1 MRKILATT
9 ALLVVATGAA
19 HATADGPDFWQ
30 VWNVAPGDTLNYR
43 VGPAVNYPKL
53 GAIPHNAGKISVT
66 VCVPTTTREQWFS
79 LSEAMQAKLIAMSA
93 WCLIEYQGEQRGWV
107 NRRYLTEDDE

>member
-1 MRKILATT
+1 MQQILAAAA
-9 ALLVVATGAA
+9 ALSFSAGAA

-43 VGPAVNYPKL
+43 IGPATSYAKL
-53 GAIPHNAGKISVT
+53 GAIPHNAGKIRVT
-66 VCVPTTTREQWFS
+66 VCVPTTTRDQWFS
-79 LSEAMQAKLIAMSA
+79 LSEEMQAELAGLPA